1 MNLYLYICMNN
12 GRLFP
17 HYILLQTYTSE
28 ISPPHLRGLFTT
40 FYQLGVITGVF
51 VVYAVGAIPDV
62 PYNYSAIVAIG
73 LIIICEVFVAI
84 LYRSPRW
91 LLSKGNETAAK
102 KALVWLRRSEELARQ
117 EMKAI
122 TDLIR
127 DTPKLSL
134 KEKLF
139 EFRHKH
145 VYKPLA
151 IAEVVGFIYQFSGT
165 NVVLFYAALIFERAG
180 VTEARQT
187 AFYSLGVVQIVATI
201 LCLILVDKFGRKV
214 LLIIGSIGIT
224 VSSTGLGT
232 HFFLTQPSLCL
243 NLSNFSNMSMF
254 NGTNEVTTDCNPHLS
269 PLAICTLIVL
279 SFAYSFSWRC
289 LPFILMSELFPLH
302 LRGVL
307 GGINDGTVWLF
318 AGIVTGFYPEFEE
331 LVYPYAAWWCMA
343 SVALFGLF
351 FVAIFVPETKG
362 KTLEEI
368 ELYFRGAAG
377 CTCVKEKGN

>member
-1 MNLYLYICMNN
+1 M
-12 GRLFP
+12 
-17 HYILLQTYTSE
+17 QTYTSE
-28 ISPPHLRGLFTT
+28 ISPPHLRGLFAT

-51 VVYAVGAIPDV
+51 FVYAVGAIPDV
-62 PYNYSAIVAIG
+62 QYNYSAAVAIG
-73 LIIICEVFVAI
+73 LIITFEVFVAI

-102 KALVWLRRSEELARQ
+102 KVLVWLRRSEELARQ
-117 EMKAI
+117 EMKEI
-122 TDLIR
+122 MDLIR

-134 KEKLF
+134 KEKLL

-145 VYKPLA
+145 VYKPLI
-151 IAEVVGFIYQFSGT
+151 IAEIVGFIYQFSGT
-165 NVVLFYAALIFERAG
+165 NVVLFYAALVFERAG
-180 VTEARQT
+180 VMQPRQT

-201 LCLILVDKFGRKV
+201 LCVVLVDKLGRKV
-214 LLIIGSIGIT
+214 LLIVGSIGIF
-224 VSSTGLGT
+224 VSCTGLGT
-232 HFFLTQPSLCL
+232 HFFFTQPSLCL
-243 NLSNFSNMSMF
+243 NLSNFSDMSIS
-254 NGTNEVTTDCNPHLS
+254 NNTSEVISDCNPHLS
-269 PLAICTLIVL
+269 PLAICTLVVL
-279 SFAYSFSWRC
+279 SFAFSFSWRC

-331 LVYPYAAWWCMA
+331 LVYPYTAWWCFA

-351 FVAIFVPETKG
+351 FVAVFVPETKG

-377 CTCVKEKGN
+377 CTCCVKEKETDLYLKETDLYFKETTV